1 MITLISDFLFFLC
14 FIAFSAIFAIFYRY
28 VKTKNIGLKGIAII
42 LFGIVYLTFY
52 FYQSMPEENIQQ
64 NSIAVSKVEG
74 LSETDIINKILTQ
87 ELEYYK
93 SKRIFNK
100 NKIFDYRINR
110 INGPIKN
117 TGDPHK
123 NYYDISYSVKTIDP
137 TWFAGNGTSKGLW
150 INNKSGF
157 YILLKDGDRYILKYI
172 GGL

>member
-14 FIAFSAIFAIFYRY
+14 FIVFFTIFAIFYRY
-28 VKTKNIGLKGIAII
+28 VKTKNIGLKSTAMLLLGIA
-42 LFGIVYLTFY
+42 YLTFY
-52 FYQSMPEENIQQ
+52 SYQSMPGENTQQ
-64 NSIAVSKVEG
+64 NSILVSNVEG
-74 LSETDIINKILTQ
+74 LSEKDIINKILTQ

-110 INGPIKN
+110 INGPVKN
-117 TGDPHK
+117 IGEIGE

-137 TWFAGNGTSKGLW
+137 TWIAGNGTSDGFW

-157 YILLKDGDRYILKYI
+157 YILIKDGDRYILKYI